1 MLAGRIGSLLQS
13 KLLGRLE
20 LRDGWRWHQALGILW
35 VHYDSLLGG
44 NVHRGGQTPFISSRI
59 HGRQSLW
66 RHELNHD
73 VAGKE
78 KILQPFLSRLLRRMA
93 DGSLKIDELG
103 KKLAA
108 MTVHLSN
115 ETVNWQRQNC
125 AKQWGPLHQMAAISN
140 GWQPWHWNDLERC
153 IVTNFLQNDL
163 NLVFVLFFHAEL
175 FAGSPVIITKI
186 KTVISVYWSKGI
198 TVITILSKRLLDF
211 FSPSTRISQLEN
223 SWLCSWW

>member
-35 VHYDSLLGG
+35 LHYDSLLGG

-78 KILQPFLSRLLRRMA
+78 KILQTFLSRLLRRMA

-163 NLVFVLFFHAEL
+163 NLVFVLFF
-175 FAGSPVIITKI
+175 PCW
-186 KTVISVYWSKGI
+186 TVCRVTSYNYQ
-198 TVITILSKRLLDF
+198 DM
-211 FSPSTRISQLEN
+211 
-223 SWLCSWW
+223 